1 MSASYKL
8 DVRIIKNIVRNNTL
22 MVNDNEK
29 LDFVVY
35 YKSPRTKQLIMKNN
49 SVIKDKLNNTNVI
62 YKFNCPNEDCM
73 LLSVNYVGSPSTTL
87 SRRLTMHL
95 ANGAIKGHMLEKHNS
110 NIGREHLV
118 NHTEILHKHNDTFRM
133 LIYEALHIKFHNP
146 DLNRQ
151 DTGSTRILL
160 LFA

>member
-1 MSASYKL
+1 
-8 DVRIIKNIVRNNTL
+8 

-49 SVIKDKLNNTNVI
+49 LICKARLNNTNVI

-73 LLSVNYVGSPSTTL
+73 LRSVNYVGSTSTTL

-95 ANGAIKGHMLEKHNS
+95 GNGAIKDHMLEKHNS
-110 NIGREHLV
+110 NIGRELLV
-118 NHTEILHKHNDTFRM
+118 NHTEILRQHSDTFRM
-133 LIYEALHIKFHNP
+133 LIHEALHIKFHNP

-151 DTGSTRILL
+151 DTGSTKILL
-160 LFA
+160 LYA